1 MGMSVLKRNGTTQ
14 DWDYEKVHQSIIN
27 AGASVEEADAIAKLI
42 EIWAH
47 KFAENEVVKSVD
59 IKAKI
64 IEIMKAVNSAFTQAY
79 EEYQKVR

>member
-1 MGMSVLKRNGTTQ
+1 MALSVLKRDGTTQ
-14 DWDYEKVHQSIIN
+14 EWDFEKVHQSILN
-27 AGASVEEADAIAKLI
+27 SGASVEEADSIAKLI

-47 KFAENEVVKSVD
+47 RFAENEVVKSADV
-59 IKAKI
+59 KAKI

>member
-1 MGMSVLKRNGTTQ
+1 MALAVLKRDGTTE
-14 DWDYEKVHQSIIN
+14 DWDLEKVRRSIVN
-27 AGASVEEADAIAKLI
+27 SGGTPEESDAITKLI

-47 KFAENEVVKSVD
+47 RFAENNIVKSAD
-59 IKAKI
+59 IKSKV